1 MNTSSKTDIATGA
14 QAAAGA
20 SRGVVTPTQLT
31 LAAVALLALFF
42 RPPTRGPV
50 AADPTGA
57 EQTLTREHSVA
68 APH

>member
-31 LAAVALLALFF
+31 LAAVALTGGASSDPGVSAL
-42 RPPTRGPV
+42 RPIPV
-50 AADPTGA
+50 LP
-57 EQTLTREHSVA
+57 LW
-68 APH
+68 

>member
-31 LAAVALLALFF
+31 LAAVALEGEASQLLTD
-42 RPPTRGPV
+42 RRVIETYLGV
-50 AADPTGA
+50 GGKKAA
-57 EQTLTREHSVA
+57 
-68 APH
+68 